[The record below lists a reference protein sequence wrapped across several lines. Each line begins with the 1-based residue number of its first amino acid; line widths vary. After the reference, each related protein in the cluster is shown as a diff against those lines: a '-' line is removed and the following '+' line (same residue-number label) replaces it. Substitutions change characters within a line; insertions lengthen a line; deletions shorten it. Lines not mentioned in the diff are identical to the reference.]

1 MCVLS
6 MCFPQI
12 LYTSHEAIKRK
23 LIDNQI
29 PLGRDRERGSM
40 YILHIPSQSI
50 IYPSIYRSIYLSIY
64 LYIYIYVYM
73 YICIYVYMY
82 ICIYVPLFFFGIATL
97 KAID

>member
-1 MCVLS
+1 MYVLS

-50 IYPSIYRSIYLSIY
+50 IYLSIYLSIY
-64 LYIYIYVYM
+64 TYI
-73 YICIYVYMY
+73 Y
-82 ICIYVPLFFFGIATL
+82 ICIYVPLNIFWYSNIESN
-97 KAID
+97 